1 MKVKIL
7 KHIKNRT
14 MNVQKKS
21 LTGLAK
27 NSQDRC
33 ERTDVNPRMQTPL
46 KNLVMVINEDLHNTR
61 IHSKHTYVRMHRKIN
76 FLVVGTISPR
86 YSKTI

>member
-1 MKVKIL
+1 MCK
-7 KHIKNRT
+7 
-14 MNVQKKS
+14 KKS

-61 IHSKHTYVRMHRKIN
+61 IHSKHTYNACAEKLI
-76 FLVVGTISPR
+76 FLLSVPYLLDTVKR
-86 YSKTI
+86 YDALMLLLTADR